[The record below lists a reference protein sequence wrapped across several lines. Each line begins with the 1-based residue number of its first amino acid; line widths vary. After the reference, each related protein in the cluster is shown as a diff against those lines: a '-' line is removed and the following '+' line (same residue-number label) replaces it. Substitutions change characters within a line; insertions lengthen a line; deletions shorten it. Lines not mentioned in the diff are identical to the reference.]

1 VAARGRLSSRLN
13 YNGGLV
19 ELLVRYLLV
28 SDLHSNLE
36 ALETCLDLAHGKYD
50 QGFCLGDLV
59 GYGPDPNAV
68 IEQMKTLA
76 KVIIRGNHDKAC
88 AGLDDAS
95 EFNPLAR
102 WATEWTREALTPEHF
117 QFLRSLPPGPV
128 SVDQF
133 QLVHGSPLDE
143 DDYILGPKQALP
155 VLRAQQTQIIWFGH
169 THHQGGFMLSASGRL
184 LEIHIPPKERSR
196 VFTLRLE
203 DGARYLINPGSIG
216 QPRDGDWRAAFAIFD
231 SEQRNIEYYRATYDL
246 HKTQEKMRKARLPEP
261 LIRRL
266 EVGH

>member
-13 YNGGLV
+13 YNGGFV
-19 ELLVRYLLV
+19 ELLVRYLLM

-36 ALETCLDLAHGKYD
+36 ALEVCLDLARGEYD
-50 QGFCLGDLV
+50 QAFCLGDLV

-68 IEQMKTLA
+68 IEQARSLA

-95 EFNPLAR
+95 DFNPLAR
-102 WATEWTREALTPEHF
+102 WATQWTREALTPEHF

-128 SVDQF
+128 TVDQF

-155 VLRAQQTQIIWFGH
+155 VLREQHAQITWFGH
-169 THHQGGFMLSASGRL
+169 THHQGGFMLSSNGRFL
-184 LEIHIPPKERSR
+184 GIHIPYKERNR
-196 VFTLRLE
+196 VLTVRLE

-216 QPRDGDWRAAFAIFD
+216 QPRDGDSRAAFAIFD
-231 SEQRNIEYYRATYDL
+231 PEQRGVEFYRTPYDL
-246 HKTQEKMRKARLPEP
+246 RKTQAKMRKAGLPEP

-266 EVGH
+266 EVGR

>member
-1 VAARGRLSSRLN
+1 
-13 YNGGLV
+13 
-19 ELLVRYLLV
+19 VRYLLV

-36 ALETCLDLAHGKYD
+36 ALEMCLVLVRGNYDLGI
-50 QGFCLGDLV
+50 CLGDLV
-59 GYGPDPNAV
+59 GYGPDPNLV
-68 IEQMKTLA
+68 IELTKSLA

-102 WATEWTREALTPEHF
+102 WATQWTRDALTPEHF
-117 QFLRSLPPGPV
+117 QFLRSLPSGPV

-133 QLVHGSPLDE
+133 QVVHGSPLDE

-155 VLRAQQTQIIWFGH
+155 VLKEQRTQITWFGH
-169 THHQGGFMLSASGRL
+169 THHQGGFMLSASGHFQS
-184 LEIHIPPKERSR
+184 IHIPFGESNR
-196 VFTLRLE
+196 VLTLRLE

-216 QPRDGDWRAAFAIFD
+216 QPRDGDWRAAFAIFNP
-231 SEQRNIEYYRATYDL
+231 EQRGIEFYRTQYDIRT
-246 HKTQEKMRKARLPEP
+246 TQEKMRKAGLPEP